1 MAGMKTVPIEPAPSG
16 DKSQLALAQ
25 FVSQET
31 VAGLLLFCAA
41 VFALVATNSALA
53 PHYANFWQSLVEF
66 RAGPLEVSKPLQ
78 LWVND
83 GLMALFFFL
92 IGMEVKREVLEGQM
106 STLEKSALPLFAAV
120 GGILV
125 PALVFIGINISS
137 PANSAGWAIPAATD
151 IAFALGVLALLGKRV
166 PPALKVLLLA
176 VAIIDDVAAI
186 SIIAIFY
193 TADVSM
199 LALGLAGVAAAA
211 LIALNRMGVTRTSL
225 YALVGVAL
233 WLCVLK
239 SGIHA
244 TLAGVVTAL
253 AIPLR
258 SDATDRSPLRELEHA
273 LHPWTAFLILPLF
286 ALANA
291 GVSLRGFELDRLL
304 SPLPLGVMLGLFVGK
319 QVGVFGFMAMAA
331 RLGWA
336 SRPLGISWMQL
347 YGLAC
352 LSGIGFTMSLFIGSL
367 AFDDPAQVEA
377 VKLGVLAGSIASGLI
392 GYAVLRMAKPIGS

>member
-1 MAGMKTVPIEPAPSG
+1 MPNSASSTHTQ
-16 DKSQLALAQ
+16 SQLALDQ
-25 FVSQET
+25 FVSKET
-31 VAGLLLFCAA
+31 IAGLLLFGAA
-41 VFALVATNSALA
+41 VFALIATNSALA

-66 RAGPLEVSKPLQ
+66 RAGPLEISKPLQ

-92 IGMEVKREVLEGQM
+92 IGLEVKREVLEGQM
-106 STLEKSALPLFAAV
+106 STLGKSALPLFAAV
-120 GGILV
+120 GGIAI
-125 PALVFIGINISS
+125 PALVFIGINIDS
-137 PANSAGWAIPAATD
+137 PANAAGWAIPAATD
-151 IAFALGVLALLGKRV
+151 IAFALGVLALLGNRV

-176 VAIIDDVAAI
+176 VAIIDDIAAI
-186 SIIAIFY
+186 SIIALFY

-211 LIALNRMGVTRTSL
+211 LFLLNRLGVTRTSL
-225 YALVGVAL
+225 YALAGVAL

-239 SGIHA
+239 SGVHA
-244 TLAGVVTAL
+244 TLAGVVTAF
-253 AIPLR
+253 AIPMR
-258 SDATDRSPLRELEHA
+258 DAATTRSPLRDLEHG

-291 GVSLRGFELDRLL
+291 GVSLQGFDMDSLL
-304 SPLPLGVMLGLFVGK
+304 SPLPLGVMLGLIVGK
-319 QVGVFGFMAMAA
+319 QVGVFGFMALAT

-352 LSGIGFTMSLFIGSL
+352 LAGIGFTMSLFIGSL

-377 VKLGVLAGSIASGLI
+377 VKLGVLAGSVASGLI
-392 GYAVLRMAKPIGS
+392 GYAVLRFATPTDQ

>member
-1 MAGMKTVPIEPAPSG
+1 M
-16 DKSQLALAQ
+16 
-25 FVSQET
+25 
-31 VAGLLLFCAA
+31 LLFGAA
-41 VFALVATNSALA
+41 MFALIATNSAMA

-106 STLEKSALPLFAAV
+106 SSLEKSALPLFAAV

-125 PALVFIGINISS
+125 PALVFLGINISS

-151 IAFALGVLALLGKRV
+151 IAFALGVVALLGKRA

-176 VAIIDDVAAI
+176 VAIIDDIAAI

-193 TADVSM
+193 TANVSM
-199 LALGLAGVAAAA
+199 MALALAGAAAAA
-211 LIALNRMGVTRTSL
+211 LVVLNRTGVTRTSL
-225 YALVGVAL
+225 YALVGIAL

-239 SGIHA
+239 SGVHA
-244 TLAGVVTAL
+244 TLAGVITAF

-258 SDATDRSPLRELEHA
+258 DAATERSPLLDLEHG

-291 GVSLRGFELDRLL
+291 GVSLRGFQVDSLV
-304 SPLPLGVMLGLFVGK
+304 SPLPLGVMLGLIVGK
-319 QVGVFGFMAMAA
+319 QVGVFGFMALAA
-331 RLGWA
+331 KIGWA

-352 LSGIGFTMSLFIGSL
+352 LSSIGFTMSLFIGSL

-377 VKLGVLAGSIASGLI
+377 VKLGVLGGSIGSGLI
-392 GYAVLRMAKPIGS
+392 GYLVLRLAKPSAS